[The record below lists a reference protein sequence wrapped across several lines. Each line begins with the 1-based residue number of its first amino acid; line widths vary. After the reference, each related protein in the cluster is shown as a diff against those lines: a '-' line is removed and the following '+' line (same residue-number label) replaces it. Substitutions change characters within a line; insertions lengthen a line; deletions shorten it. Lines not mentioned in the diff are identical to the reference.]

1 MAAPTNTFTTA
12 SAVGNHEDLSD
23 VIYKTSPTET
33 PFFSLIGKGAAS
45 GIKHEWQTQALAAPS
60 DNAAPEGDD
69 AVAVAVTPTER
80 LNNYCQIAT
89 KTVSVSGTQDAVN
102 SAGRKKEF
110 GYQMMLKSQELKLDM
125 EFGLTRNSV
134 AVTSGSRKARGLIGW
149 VDAANVDAG
158 ATYVAPNYRTNV
170 AQTDGTTRAFSET
183 QLKNVCQKVFTSGG
197 NPTVIMM
204 GPVAKQTF
212 STFTGGSTRQDQSE
226 DKKVVA
232 AVDVYVSDFG
242 TLKAIPNR
250 VMRSRDIAVLDPD
263 MWSVDYLRPFATSDL
278 GKTGDSTRK
287 QIVVE
292 YTLTCKNPL
301 SNGFI
306 VDIA

>member
-12 SAVGNHEDLSD
+12 SAVGNREDLSD

-33 PFFSLIGKGAAS
+33 PFFSLIGKGTAS
-45 GIKHEWQTQALAAPS
+45 GIKHEWQTQALAAPG

-134 AVTSGSRKARGLIGW
+134 AVTSGTRKSRGLIGW
-149 VDAANVDAG
+149 VDAANANSGAG
-158 ATYVAPNYRTNV
+158 YVAPNYRTNV
-170 AQTDGTTRAFSET
+170 AQTDGTTRAFTEAL
-183 QLKNVCQKVFTSGG
+183 LKDVCQKVFTSGG
-197 NPTVIMM
+197 NPSVIMM

-212 STFTGGSTRQDQSE
+212 SAFNGGSTKNIDSD
-226 DKKVVA
+226 DKKVTA

-306 VDIA
+306 TDIA